1 MAKLFSIKNDY
12 ANAKT
17 EYNILGI
24 KIKVV
29 NKNIL
34 KKPDYTY
41 ALNKIKEKYT
51 QNKKI
56 RVGFFV
62 SENSKWN
69 AEILYKELENNDN
82 FEPVVIISA
91 YTTLHEN
98 KDMTKTSVQ
107 ANYDFF
113 INQGKRVIKAYDEK
127 EHKYIPLKNLDID
140 ILFYQQPWGINDS
153 QSIDETSKDMICCS
167 YTYGLTILKGD
178 FEVRPF
184 HEKLFYYFV
193 ANEQT
198 KAILKE
204 KEIKNLNNLSIVG
217 YPKLD
222 IYDGLKRTSNKKKT
236 IIYAPHHSYRRGY
249 RVGTFDF
256 TGEKILNFAKEHS
269 EYNWIFK
276 PHPDLKEVLYK
287 DKKYGADFTQKYYE
301 EWDEIGTRY
310 EKGNYFDLFMSSDLL
325 ITDCI
330 SFLLEYMPSGNPLV
344 RLERNRHENMSDL
357 GKEILKG
364 IYRVKNFKEF
374 EQVFNQLI
382 IENNDTLK
390 ERRKEI
396 TKNVVGKTFCASK
409 NIVKELEK
417 LFIK

>member
-56 RVGFFV
+56 RVGFLV

-69 AEILYKELENNDN
+69 AEDLYNELETNNY
-82 FEPVVIISA
+82 FEPVIIV
-91 YTTLHEN
+91 TLHTSLHLS
-98 KDMTKTSVQ
+98 KDLNKTSLEE
-107 ANYDFF
+107 NYNFF
-113 INQGKRVIKAYDEK
+113 KNKEKRVIKAYDEK
-127 EHKYIPLKNLDID
+127 EHKYLPLKDFDID
-140 ILFYQQPWGINDS
+140 ILFYQQPWGVAEIQNV
-153 QSIDETSKDMICCS
+153 DEAAKTMLCFS
-167 YTYGLTILKGD
+167 YSYGLTILNGYV
-178 FEVRPF
+178 EVRPF
-184 HEKLFYYFV
+184 HEKLFYYFI

-198 KAILKE
+198 KKILKGME
-204 KEIKNLNNLSIVG
+204 LKNLDNLNIIG

-222 IYDGLKRTSNKKKT
+222 AYANLKKERSEKKT
-236 IIYAPHHSYRRGY
+236 IIYAPHHSYNKGY
-249 RVGTFDF
+249 LVGTFDF
-256 TGEKILNFAKEHS
+256 TGKEILDFAKKHQ

-276 PHPDLKEVLYK
+276 PHPDLKRILCE
-287 DKKYGADFTQKYYE
+287 DKKYGAEFAKKYYE
-301 EWDEIGTRY
+301 EWDKIGTKY
-310 EKGNYFDLFMSSDLL
+310 EKGNYFKLFINSDLL

-330 SFLLEYMPSGNPLV
+330 SFLLEYMPSGNPLI
-344 RLERNRHENMSDL
+344 RLERKRFENMSDL

-390 ERRKEI
+390 EKRKEI
-396 TKNVVGKTFCASK
+396 TKNVVGETFCASK